1 MYGLKENVWEGNG
14 EDRRSSQEEGGLDVE
29 AYYEEEEEDEE
40 EEDRSLDL
48 LARFIHHMFKKISRK
63 ARKAARTIL
72 PSALSPQL
80 VTFSVNG
87 VIILTFLSILKAFL
101 QVLCTLGSVVFVTI
115 LLLRLIWSAV
125 TYIQKSGKPIE
136 FHGDNGYSS
145 YSASQP
151 AT

>member
-1 MYGLKENVWEGNG
+1 VYGLKENVLEGDG
-14 EDRRSSQEEGGLDVE
+14 EYRSSFQEEEGFDVE
-29 AYYEEEEEDEE
+29 AYYEEEEED

-72 PSALSPQL
+72 PSAISPQL
-80 VTFSVNG
+80 VV
-87 VIILTFLSILKAFL
+87 
-101 QVLCTLGSVVFVTI
+101 CTLGSVVFVTI

-125 TYIQKSGKPIE
+125 GYMQKGGKTIE
-136 FHGDNGYSS
+136 FHGENGYSS
-145 YSASQP
+145 YNASQP

>member
-1 MYGLKENVWEGNG
+1 MYGLKENVLGGDG
-14 EDRRSSQEEGGLDVE
+14 EYRSSFQEEEGFDVE
-29 AYYEEEEEDEE
+29 AYYEEEEED

-63 ARKAARTIL
+63 ARKAGRTIL
-72 PSALSPQL
+72 PSAISPQL
-80 VTFSVNG
+80 VAFSVNG

-101 QVLCTLGSVVFVTI
+101 QVVCTLGSVVFVTI

-125 TYIQKSGKPIE
+125 GYMQKGGKTIE
-136 FHGDNGYSS
+136 FHGENGYSS
-145 YSASQP
+145 YNASQP